1 MNGDLP
7 MQTTLFKWD
16 GGEREVTRDQIL
28 KGMDEFDRDYRGEV
42 PDTGKLWFVNERGKQ
57 YPPKYALSLGTGIPR
72 NEFSGGGQTNRPLI
86 DLGFD
91 LVKLAK
97 TGAEIEDEPDS
108 EEIDAIKTTFGIER
122 DLQHALRA
130 QIEQLEAGLE
140 VTDGGKEKQVSAG
153 RIDITAKDKKG
164 AAVVIELKAGEADR
178 DAIGQILGYM
188 GDMSLEN
195 KAVRGILVAGGF
207 APRAVAAARVVPNL
221 RLEKYSF
228 NFVFTPV
235 S

>member
-1 MNGDLP
+1 

-28 KGMDEFDRDYRGEV
+28 EGMERFDHDYRGKV
-42 PDTGKLWFVNERGKQ
+42 PDTGHLWFVKENAKQ
-57 YPPKYALSLGTGIPR
+57 YPPKWVLSLATGIPR
-72 NEFSGGGQTNRPLI
+72 NEFHGGDQTNKVLLALKFELMQI
-86 DLGFD
+86 DD
-91 LVKLAK
+91 
-97 TGAEIEDEPDS
+97 EIADS
-108 EEIDAIKTTFGIER
+108 PQVEEAIKTTFGIER
-122 DLQHALRA
+122 DLQSALRS
-130 QIEQLEAGLE
+130 QIAQLEPGLKI
-140 VTDGGKEKQVSAG
+140 TDGGKEKIVASG
-153 RIDITAKDKKG
+153 RIDITAEDVKG

-188 GDMSLEN
+188 GDMSLDN

-207 APRAVAAARVVPNL
+207 APRAIAAARVVPNL